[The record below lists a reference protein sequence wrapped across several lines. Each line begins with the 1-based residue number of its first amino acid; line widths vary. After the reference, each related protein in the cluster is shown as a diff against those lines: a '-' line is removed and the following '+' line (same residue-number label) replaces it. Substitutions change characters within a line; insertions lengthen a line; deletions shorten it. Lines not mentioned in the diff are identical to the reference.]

1 MTKHDRNKV
10 AMFLTVLLWLK
21 EKLSQLT
28 TLPNFT
34 EVFDEFE
41 ALTKEIAEL
50 DSGTVTGTKGI
61 TEDKSDARSTL
72 SRLTLQMVVIVK
84 AYAAYL
90 KDHLLLNSID
100 FNKSQLYYVS
110 DQVLMSRATH
120 IRKVAKK
127 IGDKAIAYGLTT
139 ETLGELSDAEAAFK
153 ARVSNPRKTQI
164 ENSDTGDQVRAKVD
178 ETDNFV
184 KEQVDSLLELAGNT
198 KPKLYNQYLA
208 ARVIIDR

>member
-1 MTKHDRNKV
+1 MTKKDRNKV

-21 EKLSQLT
+21 EKLSELT

-34 EVFDEFE
+34 EVFGAFE
-41 ALTKEIAEL
+41 ALTDEIAEL

-61 TEDKSDARSTL
+61 TEDKSDAKSEL
-72 SRLTLQMVVIVK
+72 SRLTLQMVVILK

-100 FNKSQLYYVS
+100 FTKSQLHYVS

-120 IRKVAKK
+120 ISKVAGE
-127 IGDKAIAYGLTT
+127 IGDKAIDYGLTT
-139 ETLGELSDAEAAFK
+139 ETLGEQSDAEDAFK
-153 ARVSNPRKTQI
+153 ERVSNPRKTQI
-164 ENSDTGDQVRAKVD
+164 ENSDTGDQVHAKVD

-184 KEQVDSLLELAGNT
+184 KEQVDSLVELAGNT
-198 KPKLYNQYLA
+198 KPELYNQYLA

>member
-1 MTKHDRNKV
+1 MTKQDRNKV

-28 TLPNFT
+28 TLPNYT

-41 ALTKEIAEL
+41 AFTKEIALL
-50 DSGTVTGTKGI
+50 DSGTVTGTQGA
-61 TEDKSDARSTL
+61 TEDKGFAKSTL
-72 SRLTLQMVVIVK
+72 SRLTLTMVVRIK
-84 AYAAYL
+84 AYAVRL

-100 FNKSQLYYVS
+100 FTKTQLYYAS

-120 IRKVAKK
+120 IRTVAEG
-127 IGDKAIAYGLTT
+127 IGDKALAYGLTP
-139 ETLGELSDAEAAFK
+139 ETLSELSDVEDAFK
-153 ARVSNPRKTQI
+153 ARVSNPRKTLV
-164 ENSDTGDQVRAKVD
+164 EKSGTGEEVRAKVD
-178 ETDNFV
+178 ETDNYV

-198 KPKLYNQYLA
+198 QPELYNQYLA

>member
-1 MTKHDRNKV
+1 MTKQDRNKV

-28 TLPNFT
+28 TLPNYT

-41 ALTKEIAEL
+41 ALTEEIALL
-50 DSGTVTGTKGI
+50 DSGTVTGTKGA
-61 TEDKSDARSTL
+61 TEDKGFAKSTL
-72 SRLTLQMVVIVK
+72 SRLTLEMVVIIK
-84 AYAAYL
+84 AYAVRL

-100 FNKSQLYYVS
+100 FTKSQLYYVS

-120 IRKVAKK
+120 IRTVAGE
-127 IGDKAIAYGLTT
+127 IGDKAIDYGLTP
-139 ETLGELSDAEAAFK
+139 ETLSELSDVEDAFK
-153 ARVSNPRKTQI
+153 ARVSNPRKTLVVK
-164 ENSDTGDQVRAKVD
+164 SGTGEEVRDKVD
-178 ETDNFV
+178 ETDNYV

-198 KPKLYNQYLA
+198 KPELYNQYLA

>member
-1 MTKHDRNKV
+1 MTKKDRNKV

-21 EKLSQLT
+21 EKMSELT

-34 EVFDEFE
+34 EVFGAFE
-41 ALTKEIAEL
+41 TLTEEIAEL

-61 TEDKSDARSTL
+61 TEDKGDARSTL
-72 SRLTLQMVVIVK
+72 SQLTLQMVVILK
-84 AYAAYL
+84 AYAAYR
-90 KDHLLLNSID
+90 KNHLLLNSID

-120 IRKVAKK
+120 IRKVAGEV
-127 IGDKAIAYGLTT
+127 GDKAIAYGLTT
-139 ETLGELSDAEAAFK
+139 ETLGELSDAEVAFK

-164 ENSDTGDQVRAKVD
+164 TNSDTGDQVHAKVD
-178 ETDNFV
+178 ETDNFL

-198 KPKLYNQYLA
+198 KPELYNQYLA